1 MLLLIPKEGN
11 IKKGLLLLLVVVL
24 IAGHAFADFS
34 GNARIVFA
42 VDLDTKEFGFND
54 LATCKYSFDVTY
66 DTLPAGKD
74 AHETDL
80 WAEIGFKGSVDCSAS
95 VRIASNTPVWRY
107 DEVGKQGEGGISAS
121 FKVTKADI
129 HIHDFTFGILNSGT
143 GVDYA
148 WSYYKEAILNLLPE
162 NDVVEGPEK
171 LLPGF
176 TVDYKG
182 WRGGFGLV
190 GSMQSNRWPF
200 AVVAH
205 GESKKYSFGAD
216 DAIYAQAG
224 GYIWYYSDVR
234 VGAPDKNAGGA
245 FQTGYKS
252 DRLTADLA
260 SDLRIVR
267 KGGKNKFEYEVSFDS
282 TYTINDRGSLELN
295 VYAAPGI
302 LTSSVKKYADSY
314 KNTVKLDSRLL
325 AKYKFDLNGTE
336 IKTESY
342 VDIRDSVIN
351 AREIELY
358 TEQSF
363 KVMNDKLA
371 LKSSQSYNIFSSELE
386 LTAKATYTHEKF
398 ETWASLKSLKYSF
411 QEKKFSDL
419 QVEGGITSKALIENA
434 EVGLTYKSADFAVT
448 KLGTVE
454 LYATVSFK

>member
-1 MLLLIPKEGN
+1 MKKGLMLLLIAA
-11 IKKGLLLLLVVVL
+11 L
-24 IAGHAFADFS
+24 IAGAAFASFS
-34 GNARIVFA
+34 GSAKITFDA
-42 VDLDTKEFGFND
+42 DLDDKEFGFNN
-54 LATCKYSFDVTY
+54 LATGKLVFEFTF
-66 DTLPAGKD
+66 DTLDETKD
-74 AHETDL
+74 THETDL

-148 WSYYKEAILNLLPE
+148 WSYYKEALLHLLPE

-182 WRGGFGLV
+182 WRGGFGIE
-190 GSMQSNRWPF
+190 GSMRSNRWPF

-205 GESKKYSFGAD
+205 GESKKYTFGSD

-252 DRLTADLA
+252 DRLTADFA
-260 SDLRIVR
+260 TDLRIVR

-282 TYTINDRGSLELN
+282 TYTINDRGSLELSI
-295 VYAAPGI
+295 YAAPGI
-302 LTSSVKKYADSY
+302 LTSSGKKYADSY

-363 KVMNDKLA
+363 KIMNDKLA
-371 LKSSQSYNIFSSELE
+371 LKSSQSYKIFSSVLE

-398 ETWASLKSLKYSF
+398 ETWVALTSLAYNF
-411 QEKKFSDL
+411 NEKEFSAFN
-419 QVEGGITSKALIENA
+419 VSCGITSEAIIENA
-434 EVGLTYKSADFAVT
+434 EIGLTYKKANFVRKEDGSFK
-448 KLGTVE
+448 KLGTIE
-454 LYATVSFK
+454 AYASVSFE